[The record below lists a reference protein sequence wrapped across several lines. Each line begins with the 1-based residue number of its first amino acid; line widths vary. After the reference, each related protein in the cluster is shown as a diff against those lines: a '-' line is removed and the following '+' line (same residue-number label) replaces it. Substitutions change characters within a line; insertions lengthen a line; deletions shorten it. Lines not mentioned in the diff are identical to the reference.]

1 MINFKNKKF
10 NKACEDVALRCIKT
24 FAQSMLGSLTG
35 LTMISEVHFSTV
47 LSTALFSA
55 LYAFL
60 FNLSKLKVGDDYDE
74 L

>member
-10 NKACEDVALRCIKT
+10 NKACEDVALRCVKT

-35 LTMISEVHFSTV
+35 LTMISEVNFSTV
-47 LSTALFSA
+47 LSTAL

>member
-10 NKACEDVALRCIKT
+10 NKACEDVALRCVKT

-35 LTMISEVHFSTV
+35 LTMISQVNFSTV

-60 FNLSKLKVGDDYDE
+60 FNLSKLKVGDYFDE

>member
-1 MINFKNKKF
+1 
-10 NKACEDVALRCIKT
+10 
-24 FAQSMLGSLTG
+24 MLGSLTG
-35 LTMISEVHFSTV
+35 LTMISEVNFSTV

-55 LYAFL
+55 LYTFL